1 LSNSRPPN
9 FQREGDDRPR
19 PAERFLATDRDEVP
33 MAVETDAD
41 TAWAEF
47 QLLST
52 ISMKAFVDNSQQQ
65 PPAEPEPVA
74 TVPAE
79 LDIEVPGEKII
90 GEWTADQVM
99 TLATTDYRVCPKP
112 AEWSH
117 LYLLLLNVTPT
128 GKTFPPRPPIE
139 APLWKT
145 TSVAVKK
152 MCMLSHIEWAE
163 DIGALELMATFL
175 YELPGDRWLLDI
187 KNLPPEAG
195 DSRPDWAR
203 SQPGE

>member
-1 LSNSRPPN
+1 MSNSRPQN

-33 MAVETDAD
+33 MAVEIDAD
-41 TAWAEF
+41 AAWAEF

-52 ISMKAFVDNSQQQ
+52 ITMKAFSDSA
-65 PPAEPEPVA
+65 PEPEEEPEPDFVP
-74 TVPAE
+74 TVFAE
-79 LDIEVPGEKII
+79 VDIELTAEKII
-90 GEWTADQVM
+90 EGWTSAQII
-99 TLATTDYRVCPKP
+99 TLATTDSRVCPKP

-128 GKTFPPRPPIE
+128 GKSFPPRPPIE

-145 TSVAVKK
+145 TSVAVKR

-163 DIGALELMATFL
+163 DIGALELMATYL
-175 YELPGDRWLLDI
+175 YELPADRWLLDL
-187 KNLPPEAG
+187 KNPQPDAG
-195 DSRPDWAR
+195 D
-203 SQPGE
+203 PGQG